1 MHFTR
6 WHYRTIKRRAC
17 YCRKI
22 HQSNE
27 SSRCHSFTSSTRAGN
42 LHSETPT
49 FEAAWTPQAG
59 APIGDGQERGVDTNG
74 SRRNRGRSFRKLPD
88 FWGAARLA
96 EPSRVHDQANLYSQG
111 RWSLPTG
118 RASMGVPPPPRPP
131 RRSIASE
138 FFITTGKSGSPKIH
152 DRLLLAARSGHLAK
166 RRRRLS
172 ANFVAD
178 ASGSTSLLQP
188 HQPFEF

>member
-88 FWGAARLA
+88 FWGAARFA
-96 EPSRVHDQANLYSQG
+96 EPSRVHDQANLYSKVVGLCRQDVQAWG
-111 RWSLPTG
+111 CLRHPALRVALSRAQYFMPT
-118 RASMGVPPPPRPP
+118 
-131 RRSIASE
+131 E
-138 FFITTGKSGSPKIH
+138 QSGSPPNSPR
-152 DRLLLAARSGHLAK
+152 DRPVLARSG
-166 RRRRLS
+166 RLVDLRKPS
-172 ANFVAD
+172 MGLPCGQ
-178 ASGSTSLLQP
+178 SGKV
-188 HQPFEF
+188 